1 MNIHDRLGKI
11 RRKESR
17 RVIGLISGTSADGVS
32 AVAAEITGYGTD
44 TGIEI
49 LAFETYPYSSDLRD
63 EVFDLFTLEASTVD
77 RICSMNFVLGEAF
90 AEAALRLMEDHGLS
104 PGEFDLVG
112 SHGQTIY
119 HMPRQEERH
128 GYRSRSTLQIGEP
141 SVIAERTGIPTVADF
156 RKADIAAGGEGAPL
170 TPYLDYILHRSPTES
185 RILQNIGGI
194 ANLTYL
200 PAGATID
207 DVVAFDTGPGN
218 MIIDA
223 LVKLYTDGEKAFDRD
238 GEIAFKGKVDE
249 GLLEELLVHP
259 YYERRPPKTTGREEF
274 GEQYASEVDR
284 RGKERGLGFEDI
296 VATATALTAESIL
309 GAYERLLPAEAIIDE
324 VYLSGGGAEND
335 FMVEYLSS
343 RLDPIPVAEND
354 LLGIPAAQKEAV
366 LMAVL
371 ANEFAIGNPANIP
384 RATGAERAVVLGAL
398 YPTL

>member
-1 MNIHDRLGKI
+1 MNVHDRLWEI

-17 RVIGLISGTSADGVS
+17 RIIGLISGTSADGVS

-44 TGIEI
+44 TGIET
-49 LAFETYPYSSDLRD
+49 LAFETYPYSPDLRED
-63 EVFDLFTLEASTVD
+63 VFDLFNPETSTVD

-90 AEAALRLMEDHGLS
+90 SEAALRLMGDHGLS
-104 PGEFDLVG
+104 PRGFDLVG

-119 HMPRQEERH
+119 HMPRQEELH

-156 RKADIAAGGEGAPL
+156 RKADITAGGEGAPL
-170 TPYLDYILHRSPTES
+170 TPYLDYILHRSSTES

-200 PAGATID
+200 PTEATTD

-223 LVKLYTDGEKAFDRD
+223 LVKLYTDGEKSFDRD
-238 GEIAFKGKVDE
+238 GEIASKGKVDE
-249 GLLEELLVHP
+249 GLLEELLAHP
-259 YYERRPPKTTGREEF
+259 YYERRPPKTTGREKF
-274 GEQYASEVDR
+274 GEQYASEVAR

-296 VATATALTAESIL
+296 VATATALTAESIIR
-309 GAYERLLPAEAIIDE
+309 AYERLLPAEAIIDE

-335 FMVEYLSS
+335 YMVEYLSS

-354 LLGIPAAQKEAV
+354 LLGVPAAQKEAV

-371 ANEFAIGNPANIP
+371 ANEFAMGNPANIP
-384 RATGAERAVVLGAL
+384 RATGAERVVVLGAL

>member
-1 MNIHDRLGKI
+1 MGIHEWMEGI

-17 RVIGLISGTSADGVS
+17 RILGLISGTSADGVS
-32 AVAAEITGYGTD
+32 AVATEVTGSGLD

-49 LAFETYPYSSDLRD
+49 LGFRTYPYPSELR
-63 EVFDLFTLEASTVD
+63 EVVFELFSPETSTVD
-77 RICSMNFVLGEAF
+77 KICEMNFVLGEFF
-90 AEAALRLMEDHGLS
+90 AESATKLVEESGFAL
-104 PGEFDLVG
+104 GEIDLIG
-112 SHGQTIY
+112 SHGQTI
-119 HMPRQEERH
+119 HHLPRLREAF

-141 SVIAERTGIPTVADF
+141 AIIAHRTGVPTVADF
-156 RKADIAAGGEGAPL
+156 RKADVAAGGEGAPL
-170 TPYLDYILHRSPTES
+170 TPYLDFILHRHPNRS
-185 RILQNIGGI
+185 RVLQNIGGI

-223 LVKLYTDGEKAFDRD
+223 LVKRYTDGEKSFDKD
-238 GEIAFKGKVDE
+238 GKIASKGKVDE
-249 GLLEELLVHP
+249 GLLDQLLAHP
-259 YYERRPPKTTGREEF
+259 YYERCPPKTTGREEF
-274 GEQYASEVDR
+274 GEQYASEVAR
-284 RGKERGLGFEDI
+284 MGEGRKLGFEDI

-309 GAYERLLPAEAIIDE
+309 RAYERLLPAGSAIDE

-335 FMVEYLSS
+335 FIVGYLFS

-354 LLGIPAAQKEAV
+354 LLGVPAAQKEAV

-371 ANEFAIGNPANIP
+371 ANEFAMGNPANIP